1 MKNGENIMK
10 KFVALLLALVMA
22 LSLVACGDKTDDS
35 SNNDNSTNTDT
46 PQVDSSEYA
55 LKTQIT
61 STDKIT
67 IRIAEDASEIHPSH
81 IALVNCFKEPL
92 EAASNGNITV
102 EIYPNG
108 MLGSLTEN
116 VNSMQMGDLEM
127 AYLNDSILSGFIP
140 EFSIIGL
147 PYLFTSVDAVHNAM
161 NGAFGEEM
169 SSRLQD
175 QLGIVNLGWC
185 DVGFRNIT
193 NSKKPINT
201 MADLK
206 GLKIRVPA
214 VELQLAAFRSWGVEP
229 HPLAWSETFNGLQQG
244 VVDGQEN
251 PHAINRDQKF
261 WEVQKYITNI
271 HYMLWVGPMLVS
283 DPWFRKLDPQTKA
296 LVEKAAKEA
305 AAYEWKWSAEQDE
318 IALKECLARGMVI
331 NDVSDEPAWTEAA
344 RSVWPQFYDKVG
356 GKAVVDEALAIM
368 QQ

>member
-35 SNNDNSTNTDT
+35 SNNDNNSNTDT

-67 IRIAEDASEIHPSH
+67 IRVAEDASEIHPSH

-193 NSKKPINT
+193 NSKKPIT
-201 MADLK
+201 CVDDLK
-206 GLKIRVPA
+206 GLKIRC
-214 VELQLAAFRSWGVEP
+214 R
-229 HPLAWSETFNGLQQG
+229 
-244 VVDGQEN
+244 
-251 PHAINRDQKF
+251 
-261 WEVQKYITNI
+261 
-271 HYMLWVGPMLVS
+271 
-283 DPWFRKLDPQTKA
+283 
-296 LVEKAAKEA
+296 
-305 AAYEWKWSAEQDE
+305 
-318 IALKECLARGMVI
+318 AR
-331 NDVSDEPAWTEAA
+331 
-344 RSVWPQFYDKVG
+344 
-356 GKAVVDEALAIM
+356 
-368 QQ
+368 